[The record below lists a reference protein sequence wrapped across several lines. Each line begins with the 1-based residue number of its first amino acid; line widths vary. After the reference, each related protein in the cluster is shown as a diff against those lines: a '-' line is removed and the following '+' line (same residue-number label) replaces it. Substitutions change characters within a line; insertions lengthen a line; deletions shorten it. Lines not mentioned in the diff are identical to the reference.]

1 MEEMGILEADIGTG
15 PRELGM
21 SREEV
26 EKKFLKK

>member
-1 MEEMGILEADIGTG
+1 MGILEADIGTG
-15 PRELGM
+15 PRELRM